1 MSRHR
6 NRIFFFLYFVLP
18 TVSVAVLLSTD
29 RTSINSYA
37 FAMALFAGVH
47 LLLREKQELRNNFIL
62 YHIYLGVSIMLY
74 KIFITQ
80 TPEFMGT
87 TSVVPFD
94 DLGFFAQMADD
105 DIVVPYDW
113 SEERKAIHQFAIFYR
128 SIYPFPIRT
137 PLNII
142 IVNILWTM
150 LTPYYAKK
158 LIYQLTSNEKA
169 ARLAFIL
176 TAICP
181 YTTYFGCILL
191 RESLVTTCVIASM
204 YHMLRKNFLFV
215 AVYMALLIYIRFGTI
230 AYLLAGLLL
239 LVRRHD
245 LKTNKNSRRSIFLI
259 ILLIASFN
267 IFYTFIQE
275 LSGGKLGDSV
285 IREIEGSYWEDSTIY
300 QLYLLP
306 FPLNLLMTTVFFLFS
321 PTFRIPGMVEGYY
334 MPFSFA
340 SAFFTPMLFF
350 FLWYPIVNQVL
361 TYRRRNDVNAQF
373 LVSIMLVFA
382 LLLGSIDLQIRH
394 KTVLFPFMCMLA
406 AYGYANF
413 DKTQKYTSLTIS
425 TLFAV
430 GQIFIAINPYL

>member
-1 MSRHR
+1 
-6 NRIFFFLYFVLP
+6 
-18 TVSVAVLLSTD
+18 
-29 RTSINSYA
+29 
-37 FAMALFAGVH
+37 MALFAGVH

-80 TPEFMGT
+80 TPEFLGT
-87 TSVVPFD
+87 TSVVAFD

-113 SEERKAIHQFAIFYR
+113 TEERETIHQFAIFYR
-128 SIYPFPIRT
+128 AFYPFPIRT

-150 LTPYYAKK
+150 LMPYYSKK
-158 LIYQLTSNEKA
+158 LIYQLTKDEKA

-181 YTTYFGCILL
+181 FNVYFGCILL
-191 RESLVTTCVIASM
+191 RESMVATCVIATM
-204 YHMLRKNFLFV
+204 YHILRKNYLFV
-215 AVYMALLIYIRFGTI
+215 AFFVTVLIYIRFGSI
-230 AYLLAGLLL
+230 AFLLAGLLL
-239 LVRRHD
+239 LVRKHD
-245 LKTNKNSRRSIFLI
+245 LQINKNSHRSIILIVLI
-259 ILLIASFN
+259 IVFFN
-267 IFYTFIQE
+267 IFYTSIQE

-285 IREIEGSYWEDSTIY
+285 IREIEGSYWEESTIY
-300 QLYLLP
+300 QLYSLP
-306 FPLNLLMTTVFFLFS
+306 FPLNLVMTTVFFLFS
-321 PTFRIPGMVEGYY
+321 PTFRFPKMVEGYY

-340 SAFFTPMLFF
+340 SVFFTPMLFF

-361 TYRRRNDVNAQF
+361 TYRKRNDVNAQF

-406 AYGYANF
+406 AYGYAKF
-413 DKTQKYTSLTIS
+413 DKSQKYTSLTIS
-425 TLFAV
+425 SLFAV